1 MGVEQKAHDAL
12 LAEVQ
17 RLEAELGRVRQDLQG
32 VMGCQGKCEQL
43 DTLQGT
49 VRRGQLFTSLCGN
62 TLDTGACNTH

>member
-1 MGVEQKAHDAL
+1 MEQKAHDGL

-17 RLEAELGRVRQDLQG
+17 RLEAELGRVRHDLQG

-49 VRRGQLFTSLCGN
+49 VRHERLFTSLCVN
-62 TLDTGACNTH
+62 ALDPGACTKR